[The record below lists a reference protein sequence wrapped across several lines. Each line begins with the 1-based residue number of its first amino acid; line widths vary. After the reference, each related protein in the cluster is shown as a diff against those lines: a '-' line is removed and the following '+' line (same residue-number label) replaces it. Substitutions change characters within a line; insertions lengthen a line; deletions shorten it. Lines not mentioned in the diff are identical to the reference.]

1 MAVGLALA
9 SNTQISALATI
20 FVTSLLESPEL
31 DSLIELNSRRL
42 SAAYAKLTSFFRK
55 HSVPY
60 VPCNAGLYVFA
71 KLAHRATTWED
82 EAYMV
87 LQLKEAGVVVSA
99 GRAYHVPEGEKGWM
113 RVGFAVDDGDLL
125 EAMRRIETVL
135 TKENAFEKANGREEN
150 EVGERA
156 KSKV

>member
-9 SNTQISALATI
+9 SNTQISALSTI
-20 FVTSLLESPEL
+20 FVISLLESPEL

-55 HSVPY
+55 HGVPY
-60 VPCNAGLYVFA
+60 VPCNAGLYVA
-71 KLAHRATTWED
+71 KLAHRATTRED
-82 EAYMV
+82 EAYMA

-150 EVGERA
+150 EVEERA